1 MKDEKAVIKELPE
14 KWATKR
20 PEQLTPEEFV
30 DLTLAIYGE
39 KPAELT
45 SERDY
50 DAEMSIGNTMG
61 SGVEGDG
68 EGKRRYQ
75 SPLIWRDTR
84 L

>member
-30 DLTLAIYGE
+30 DLTLAIYG
-39 KPAELT
+39 KTPAELT
-45 SERDY
+45 SERD
-50 DAEMSIGNTMG
+50 DKTEVSIGNTME
-61 SGVEGDG
+61 SGVEGDV

>member
-30 DLTLAIYGE
+30 DLTLAIYGV
-39 KPAELT
+39 KPAELS

-50 DAEMSIGNTMG
+50 NREVSIGG
-61 SGVEGDG
+61 SDVGSAEGDG